1 MSVEIV
7 LSACKDTAVVEELQ
21 KMIKDTDVNLTVYE
35 KCGSNEYENIK
46 LDNVGREQHTFAHHF
61 NTNYNDLAQITICI
75 PGNWGKHPKR
85 REFVKTSLKKSEGFR
100 CLASSSL
107 EHLANFKIK
116 EYEGRKLLD
125 AEPDGLKNWSHTH
138 IKHDDLSNYITC
150 YEGAMMVSDVN
161 VQQNPQSVYENIE
174 HELSKA
180 NEPEAIHYME
190 RLMQF
195 AYT

>member
-21 KMIKDTDVNLTVYE
+21 ELIKGTDMKLTVYE

-61 NTNYNDLAQITICI
+61 NANYNDLAQTTICI
-75 PGNWGKHPKR
+75 PGNWQKHPNRGK
-85 REFVKTSLKKSEGFR
+85 FVKMSLDKQEGFR
-100 CLASSSL
+100 CLTSSSL
-107 EHLANFKIK
+107 DHLADFKIK
-116 EYEGRKLLD
+116 KYDGRKLLD
-125 AEPDGLKNWSHTH
+125 ANPDGLKDWSHTH
-138 IKHDDLSNYITC
+138 IKSADLSNYNTC
-150 YEGAMMVSDVN
+150 YEGVMMVSDVN
-161 VQQNPQSVYENIE
+161 VKHNPQNVYENIE
-174 HELSKA
+174 YELSKG
-180 NEPEAIHYME
+180 NEPEAGHYME